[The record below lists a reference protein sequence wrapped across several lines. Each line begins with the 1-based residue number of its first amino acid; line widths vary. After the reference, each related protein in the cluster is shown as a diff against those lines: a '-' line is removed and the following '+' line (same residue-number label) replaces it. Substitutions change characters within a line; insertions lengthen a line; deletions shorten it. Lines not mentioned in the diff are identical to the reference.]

1 MQNIIVPEEYKKTF
15 DTLNGARQT
24 VHIYQEM
31 SLWPEWAPGTEV
43 AASAHDFWKLSDILV
58 TVNGINT
65 DPYRSTITLDNI
77 IREYTPKKLK
87 EKNPARM
94 SRLAASHFHV
104 LDGDEFDA
112 ELSRF
117 AAWALVKEIGKQHPT
132 TFHQEYFINPNAGI
146 LDIYSNTNE
155 TARIGLREVVS
166 KYQKQLDG
174 IMKRLRAN
182 NGIQYADMKRE
193 MYTWLFKSSATDIK
207 KKNHLPENKPLADF
221 MNAYLLRAYIRALRN
236 IIAKWDNGTV
246 RDYSGLRGAIY
257 NEMVAARESLTKKFA
272 RPENSIKP
280 NSVAQVEQWR
290 KNREFQFA
298 RNYINVY
305 VK

>member
-1 MQNIIVPEEYKKTF
+1 MQNIIVPEEHKNTF

-31 SLWPEWAPGTEV
+31 SLWPELAPGAEI
-43 AASAHDFWKLSDILV
+43 AERAHDFWKMSDILL
-58 TVNGINT
+58 TVNGINSE
-65 DPYRSTITLDNI
+65 PYRSTITLDNI
-77 IREYTPKKLK
+77 IREYTPKGLR

-94 SRLAASHFHV
+94 SKLAASHFHV

-272 RPENSIKP
+272 RPENSIQP
-280 NSVAQVEQWR
+280 NSVVQVEQWR

>member
-15 DTLNGARQT
+15 DILNGARQT
-24 VHIYQEM
+24 VHVYQEM
-31 SLWPEWAPGTEV
+31 SLWPEWAPGAEI
-43 AASAHDFWKLSDILV
+43 AERAHDFWKLSDILV
-58 TVNGINT
+58 TVNSINAE
-65 DPYRSTITLDNI
+65 PYLSTITLDNI
-77 IREYTPKKLK
+77 IREYTPKGLK

-117 AAWALVKEIGKQHPT
+117 AAWALVKEIGKQRPT

-146 LDIYSNTNE
+146 LDIYNNTNQ
-155 TARIGLREVVS
+155 TARIGLREIVS

-174 IMKRLRAN
+174 IMKRLRAQN
-182 NGIQYADMKRE
+182 NQQYAEMKRE
-193 MYTWLFKSSATDIK
+193 MYTWLFKCSATDIRK
-207 KKNHLPENKPLADF
+207 KYHLPESKPLADF

-236 IIAKWDNGTV
+236 IIAKWDNGSV

-257 NEMVAARESLTKKFA
+257 NEMVAARDSLTKKFA
-272 RPENSIKP
+272 RPENSIQP

-290 KNREFQFA
+290 KERELQFA
-298 RNYINVY
+298 QNYINTY
-305 VK
+305 VR